1 MSGGFHPAR
10 LRGITSDVSEDH
22 AGVIRLGADAT
33 PLIIGAPVSCDDGP
47 CGELARVIVNPVAR
61 TVTDLVV
68 APKHH
73 RGLGRLV
80 PIKLVEVSDKTIGL
94 RCTTAEFER
103 LDEAEELQFL
113 PYTDSES
120 GYAAGDALAWPY
132 YGLHAESGPVGGV
145 GFSSL
150 DAPHAPKPVVSDR
163 IPLGDVEISRADQVH
178 ASDGVIGVVDGL
190 VIDPRDNH
198 VTHVLL
204 QEGHL
209 WGRKQVAIP
218 ISSLTD
224 SGAGLIRVGLT
235 KEEVR
240 DLPRVRLSAFP

>member
-1 MSGGFHPAR
+1 V
-10 LRGITSDVSEDH
+10 SDDR

-33 PLIIGAPVSCDDGP
+33 PLIIGTSVSCEDGA
-47 CGELARVIVNPVAR
+47 CGELVRLIVNPVAR

-80 PIKLVEVSDKTIGL
+80 PIDLVEVSDKTVRL
-94 RCTTAEFER
+94 RCTIAEFER

-132 YGLHAESGPVGGV
+132 YGLHVDSGPVGGV

-150 DAPHAPKPVVSDR
+150 DAPRAPKPVASDR
-163 IPLGDVEISRADQVH
+163 IPLGDVEISRGDQVH
-178 ASDGVIGVVDGL
+178 ASDGAIGVVEGL
-190 VIDPRDNH
+190 VIDPRDHH

-218 ISSLTD
+218 ISSLAHSD
-224 SGAGLIRVGLT
+224 GGLIRVGLT

-240 DLPRVRLSAFP
+240 DLPPVRLSASA